1 MRDEGKTRK
10 EIAESLCLEKRQLK
24 DWVRRYN
31 RQQKLQQV
39 GIVPRHQGRPSKE
52 LVSSDRGKDY
62 EIKRLKMEN
71 ELLRDFL
78 QIAGKR

>member
-10 EIAESLCLEKRQLK
+10 EIAESLCLEKGQIK
-24 DWVRRYN
+24 DWIRRYN
-31 RQQKLQQV
+31 RKQKLQQV
-39 GIVPRHQGRPSKE
+39 GILPRHQGRPSKK
-52 LVSSDRGKDY
+52 LVSSDQGKDY
-62 EIKRLKMEN
+62 QIKRLKMEN